1 MDSIEK
7 LLKTERP
14 APQPEHSFQ
23 IIFQDSEPKLI
34 DVKQLERDAK
44 EYQKE
49 SLVIKQSDDNKPIF
63 IDPKKYPSPHMII
76 YEPVTDYREL
86 EKFGGKCVKLGNGG
100 TTFDPCME
108 ISKLPDDEKDKLT
121 QEIIKIIEKREE
133 ERKLE

>member
-7 LLKTERP
+7 LLNTGRP

-23 IIFQDSEPKLI
+23 IISQDSEPS
-34 DVKQLERDAK
+34 
-44 EYQKE
+44 KE
-49 SLVIKQSDDNKPIF
+49 SLVMSDDNKPIF

-76 YEPVTDYREL
+76 YEPITEYKVL

-100 TTFDPCME
+100 TTFDPCVE
-108 ISKLPDDEKDKLT
+108 ISKLTDDEKDKLT

-133 ERKLE
+133 EKKE